1 MTYFRCFFQS
11 CDCQRGQWHGWE
23 SVWDKLWMR
32 RSGFLAWFVSQIFLL
47 LFWLISSRTFY
58 YWQYLSQD
66 GCGPLFDVKTLWKR
80 RVIKT
85 KLLLLRKKL
94 NLLSTVQSWAG
105 EKSFFSKA
113 PTLGGVHPISSHKW
127 WPNIFQQKLVHQ
139 YIVSPTKL
147 SRYHETEEEVEGGSL
162 RNIEAGRPGEP
173 MSNHY
178 FSV

>member
-1 MTYFRCFFQS
+1 MIASVGSDTDEREGGTNSECGEVVSLHDLCLKYSSCFFGS
-11 CDCQRGQWHGWE
+11 FPLGHFIIDNICHRMAAAPCLMW
-23 SVWDKLWMR
+23 S
-32 RSGFLAWFVSQIFLL
+32 RSGREGW
-47 LFWLISSRTFY
+47 SRQNYF
-58 YWQYLSQD
+58 
-66 GCGPLFDVKTLWKR
+66 CFE
-80 RVIKT
+80 
-85 KLLLLRKKL
+85 KKL